1 MKKLVTILAAFILI
15 FGLVLAGS
23 SVDNFGTQIAVS
35 LCGLG
40 LMWAGGAWLISIY
53 RSGS

>member
-1 MKKLVTILAAFILI
+1 MAAFILI

-35 LCGLG
+35 LCGLC

-53 RSGS
+53 KSGI